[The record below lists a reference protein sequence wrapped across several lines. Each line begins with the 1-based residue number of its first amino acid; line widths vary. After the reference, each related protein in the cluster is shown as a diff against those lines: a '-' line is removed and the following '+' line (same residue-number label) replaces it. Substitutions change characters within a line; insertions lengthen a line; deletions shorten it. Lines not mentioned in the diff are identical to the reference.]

1 MKTFYNFLLIIF
13 SFVVF
18 QCLYIYISN
27 KHNIHKIIKKKLNSN
42 YKKFSFIIIGII
54 ILSILQTILVNIF
67 SLSRTFSLIMFSA
80 EISFLNY
87 LILYLAK

>member
-27 KHNIHKIIKKKLNSN
+27 KHNLQKIIGKRFNSN
-42 YKKFSFIIIGII
+42 YKKLSFTIIGII
-54 ILSILQTILVNIF
+54 ILSIIQTTLVDIF
-67 SLSRTFSLIMFSA
+67 SLSETFSLIMFSA
-80 EISFLNY
+80 EISLLNY
-87 LILYLAK
+87 LILYLSK